1 MFRKFHIRVAVF
13 CTFMTSIIMISMSAL
28 YMIPSESNMREN
40 EYAAFLNDVHMMVT
54 TLENQLILS
63 NEWIARMER
72 GGMYIISILDNGNP
86 ILYEELVHSPRRQ
99 EVVEAARSM
108 AIRDYGFSPEETLFL
123 TRVTNF
129 TLDISRG
136 RQYYVSAVLI
146 PREAGV
152 LQVFIIYSLE
162 SLQRQIVNQRVTLLM
177 LNLVG
182 IGLLGVFS
190 YFFTKKMLEPLKKS
204 RKQQTEFIAS
214 ASHEL
219 RTPLAV
225 IQTSLSALEKADEE
239 EASKFYNAIES
250 ECERM
255 SSLISDL
262 LALASTDNYTLS
274 TEMKE
279 LELDTLLLDVAEK
292 FEILAKEKEITI
304 SVDLPPHKVP
314 PMKGDENRLTQVFAI
329 LLDNA
334 VSYSP
339 VGSEIGLSIEVLKS
353 KIQVSVVDNGIGIP
367 EEEKDKIWERFYR
380 VDASRKSGKH
390 FGLGLPI
397 AKEIVHLHKGKIS
410 VKDNP
415 KGGSTFVVTL
425 PI

>member
-1 MFRKFHIRVAVF
+1 
-13 CTFMTSIIMISMSAL
+13 MISMSAL
-28 YMIPSESNMREN
+28 YMIPTESNMREN

-72 GGMYIISILDNGNP
+72 GGMYILSILDNGNP
-86 ILYEELVHSPRRQ
+86 ILYEELVHTQERQ
-99 EVVEAARSM
+99 QVVEAARGT
-108 AIRDYGFSPEETLFL
+108 AIRDHGFSHGETFFI
-123 TRVTNF
+123 TRITNF
-129 TLDISRG
+129 MLNISRG
-136 RQYYVSAVLI
+136 GQYYVSAVSI
-146 PREAGV
+146 PREAGTLEV
-152 LQVFIIYSLE
+152 LIIYSLE
-162 SLQRQIVNQRVTLLM
+162 SLQRRITNQRITFLV

-182 IGLLGVFS
+182 ISLLGVFS
-190 YFFTKKMLEPLKKS
+190 YFFTKRMLEPLKKS

-225 IQTSLSALEKADEE
+225 IQTSLSALEKAKGE
-239 EASKFYNAIES
+239 EASKFYHSIES

-255 SSLISDL
+255 SSLINDL
-262 LALASTDNYTLS
+262 LSLASTDNYTLS

-279 LELDTLLLDVAEK
+279 LEIDTLLLEVAEK
-292 FEILAKEKEITI
+292 FEILAREKEINL
-304 SVDLPPHKVP
+304 SVILPPHKVP
-314 PMKGDENRLTQVFAI
+314 YIKGDDNRLTQVFAI

-334 VSYSP
+334 ISYSP
-339 VGSEIGLSIEVLKS
+339 VGSQIGLSIEVFKS
-353 KIQVSVVDNGIGIP
+353 KIQIQVMDNGMGIP

-380 VDASRKSGKH
+380 VDASRKRGKH

-397 AKEIVHLHKGKIS
+397 AKEIVHLHKGKIT

-415 KGGSTFVVTL
+415 EGGSIFVVSL
-425 PI
+425 PYV